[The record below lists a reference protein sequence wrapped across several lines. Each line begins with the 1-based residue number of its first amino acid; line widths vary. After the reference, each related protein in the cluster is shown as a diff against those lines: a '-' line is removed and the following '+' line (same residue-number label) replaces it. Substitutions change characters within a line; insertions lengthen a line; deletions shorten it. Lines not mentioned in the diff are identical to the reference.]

1 MKKRIDY
8 LDTAKGILILL
19 MLYGHVFLDGAFRQ
33 FLYTFHMPAF
43 FIISG
48 MLLCLSESW
57 INLPLIQ
64 ILKNKTY
71 RLIIPFL
78 FFECIGVFTDIV
90 RFGFTLNLKGYIYN
104 TITMNC
110 NNGPDWF
117 LFVLFVD
124 EMMFII
130 IHRYINQKY
139 IQVIITFL
147 IGVMLIINH
156 CLFPCAGQVGIGL
169 LFLCCGFLLCKLFQ
183 FNNAILTVISGLMTV
198 MITILNGKVDMAEW
212 YFGVIPLYI
221 IGSITGTYFVINISK
236 SINLWILIYF
246 GKNTL
251 IILGTHQAI
260 LLPIRHYA
268 KMPVFSTIN
277 GTIIF
282 IAITLIEIPIIY
294 VFNRYIPFLC
304 GKKNNLF

>member
-57 INLPLIQ
+57 INLPLIK

-236 SINLWILIYF
+236 SISSRLLTFF

-268 KMPVFSTIN
+268 KMPVFSIIN
-277 GTIIF
+277 STIIF

-304 GKKNNLF
+304 GKKNLL